1 MPESTVVGSYDGLV
15 FIFFRNCWTLFQS
28 VFVSTAVHEYFS
40 FFASSPAFRVFAIFY
55 CSRSDRC
62 PVVAHYGNLK
72 GTTGV
77 DKKQWEHRRGTS
89 GSHYVLTGLWECT
102 CVCAFVHTCAR
113 AHADI
118 FTYMSKRFLEEL
130 SSVYCGFKGLGE
142 LVWDTG
148 SRCILRSLGC
158 VSEVRITFT
167 GLDSPCHPRVVWGL
181 SSFLRFSSSA
191 AGNRSQYFIFACV
204 QLRQITPESL
214 LQGSVHLVTIP

>member
-1 MPESTVVGSYDGLV
+1 MPENTIVGSYDGLV

-55 CSRSDRC
+55 CSHSDRC

-102 CVCAFVHTCAR
+102 CVCAFVRTCAR
-113 AHADI
+113 ALADI
-118 FTYMSKRFLEEL
+118 VTYMSKRFLEEL

-148 SRCILRSLGC
+148 SWCILQSLGC
-158 VSEVRITFT
+158 ISEVRITLT
-167 GLDSPCHPRVVWGL
+167 GLDSPMSPKSCMGALFFFEVF
-181 SSFLRFSSSA
+181 FLCSR
-191 AGNRSQYFIFACV
+191 
-204 QLRQITPESL
+204 E
-214 LQGSVHLVTIP
+214 